1 MHRFDAS
8 RAEAGVALVLRTSKL
23 QVNGRLSSFSF
34 HFLSVGS
41 LRVYLLAEL
50 YELAMTFLAAN
61 NKTLIQTN
69 LDKNRLIE
77 LTNLRGGFRQNWI
90 L

>member
-8 RAEAGVALVLRTSKL
+8 RAGAGVALVLRISKL
-23 QVNGRLSSFSF
+23 QVNGRLLTFSF

-41 LRVYLLAEL
+41 LRVYLLAEF
-50 YELAMTFLAAN
+50 YESAMTFLAAS
-61 NKTLIQTN
+61 NKTRIQMN
-69 LDKNRLIE
+69 LDKNRLTE
-77 LTNLRGGFRQNWI
+77 LANLRGGFRQNWI